1 MDTKQFEQMWV
12 TRPVRPADRT
22 VAGVCSGIGARYR
35 IDPTLVRV
43 AFIVATLFG
52 GSGILLYVVAWLT
65 FPGTSGR
72 SKIGGRSG
80 RYRPGRPRGRGRHN
94 LILLV
99 MILLAIHTVSGFG
112 SQTWG
117 SGGLMG
123 TILMLA
129 GWWLL
134 YRRTPAAPPGTGADN
149 YHAPLPVPAAMT
161 AHSFQRW
168 TPRDMTEG
176 HIPAGYAPSAAALH
190 PAGGPIS
197 GFTPAAHASPAPAA
211 AARAPWSPTGTPV
224 PAGPASPVATD
235 PGLTPPVPP
244 SWDPLG
250 AAPFAWDLPEPAT
263 PEQDSPDTGR
273 SPWTP
278 MVLGVAILA
287 AAGGIAA
294 NLAGAEWFSPLR
306 IAALALAVI
315 GVGLTASALRRRPAG
330 AHATGLATIALVL
343 GAGLVLAAAVDTQW
357 QKLPGGGVGERTW
370 KPQSENDI
378 RPEYSFTVGNG
389 MLDLTGVTLTEDRKV
404 SVRGGIGE
412 IEIKV
417 PRDMAVDVTCSAG
430 VGDTSCPDGISKGD
444 SRPGSPV
451 LTIDAHVD
459 LGEVEVRR

>member
-1 MDTKQFEQMWV
+1 MGHPTGAPR
-12 TRPVRPADRT
+12 RPHGRGRLFR
-22 VAGVCSGIGARYR
+22 IGARYR

-52 GSGILLYVVAWLT
+52 GSGILLRRGLADVSRHERT
-65 FPGTSGR
+65 IQDR
-72 SKIGGRSG
+72 
-80 RYRPGRPRGRGRHN
+80 RPQRPIPPRQAARRGRHN

-123 TILMLA
+123 MILMLA

-149 YHAPLPVPAAMT
+149 YHAPSRTGRHDRALLSALDSARHDRR
-161 AHSFQRW
+161 AH
-168 TPRDMTEG
+168 PRGIRTVG
-176 HIPAGYAPSAAALH
+176 RSAA
-190 PAGGPIS
+190 PGRRPDP

-211 AARAPWSPTGTPV
+211 AARAPWSSTEHRSRRDRRRQSRPTPDSRPGTAV
-224 PAGPASPVATD
+224 
-235 PGLTPPVPP
+235 
-244 SWDPLG
+244 LG
-250 AAPFAWDLPEPAT
+250 SARAAPFAWDLPEPAT

-315 GVGLTASALRRRPAG
+315 GVA
-330 AHATGLATIALVL
+330 
-343 GAGLVLAAAVDTQW
+343 
-357 QKLPGGGVGERTW
+357 
-370 KPQSENDI
+370 
-378 RPEYSFTVGNG
+378 
-389 MLDLTGVTLTEDRKV
+389 
-404 SVRGGIGE
+404 
-412 IEIKV
+412 
-417 PRDMAVDVTCSAG
+417 
-430 VGDTSCPDGISKGD
+430 
-444 SRPGSPV
+444 
-451 LTIDAHVD
+451 
-459 LGEVEVRR
+459 